1 MQAAET
7 APGDAAQLP
16 GCLLRQPVHVLFP
29 GALEFSS
36 GFGEKAWRSALLA
49 SNEHLIPR
57 SLTLGFQAARGAVDA
72 AAYLQALL
80 DGLRVQSALVA
91 DDREVVA
98 LVLQLGLAECLAP
111 TQIAQLLEAVPSHF
125 RTVARPQVEVRV
137 DAGSGCDPLQLRAVG
152 CTRLTVID
160 RPGADGPGL
169 LARGQSAAF
178 TACYY
183 QLRVPAHDDAQYLQ
197 RLQQVIALGP
207 ARILLPA
214 PCAVPA
220 DPCAATWYQAW
231 QHLVAAGYVP
241 IGGDHYQHP
250 DRAPPTTLRDTYR
263 YCDVVG
269 VPRRERTDFIGIGA
283 GACSQVGEVL
293 CRLDEDP
300 ARWQSRMDAGHAGVV
315 AGLILSDQEALANDA
330 VQRIAC
336 EHALDAADFE
346 WSHGC
351 TLDDAFED
359 ARARLG
365 RCLAQGWAY
374 WDGPVLR
381 LRAEGM
387 LLWRIIAACFR
398 PAAMRAPIQE

>member
-1 MQAAET
+1 VHAGEAALAHT
-7 APGDAAQLP
+7 AQLP
-16 GCLLRQPVHVLFP
+16 GCLLQQPAHVLFP
-29 GALEFSS
+29 SALQFSS
-36 GFGEKAWRSALLA
+36 GFGEAGWRSVLLA

-57 SLTLGFQAARGAVDA
+57 SLTLGFQAARGSVGE

-80 DGLRVQSALVA
+80 DGLRVQAGLLA

-98 LVLQLGLAECLAP
+98 LVLQLGMAECLAP
-111 TQIAQLLEAVPSHF
+111 ARLEELLEAVPRHF
-125 RTVARPQVEVRV
+125 RTVARPQVEVRL
-137 DAGSGCDPLQLRAVG
+137 DAGSDCDPVRLRAVG

-169 LARGQSAAF
+169 LARAQPAGF

-183 QLRVPAHDDAQYLQ
+183 QLRVPARDDTHYLQ
-197 RLQQVIALGP
+197 RLDLVIALGP

-214 PCAVPA
+214 PCAAPA
-220 DPCAATWYQAW
+220 DPCASTWYQAW
-231 QHLVAAGYVP
+231 QRLVAAGYVA

-250 DRAPPTTLRDTYR
+250 ERAPPTTLRDTYR
-263 YCDVVG
+263 YCDMVG

-300 ARWQSRMDAGHAGVV
+300 ARWQSRMDGGHAGVV
-315 AGLILSDQEALANDA
+315 AGLILSDDEALASDA
-330 VQRIAC
+330 MQRIAC
-336 EHALDAADFE
+336 DHALDAADFE

-359 ARARLG
+359 ARMRLG
-365 RCLAQGWAY
+365 RCLAQGWAF

-398 PAAMRAPIQE
+398 PAAAGAPIQE

>member
-1 MQAAET
+1 MHEATTLRSASL
-7 APGDAAQLP
+7 LP
-16 GCLLRQPVHVLFP
+16 DCLLQQPGHVLFP
-29 GALEFSS
+29 SALQFSS
-36 GFGEKAWRSALLA
+36 GFGEAGWRNALLA

-57 SLTLGFQAARGAVDA
+57 SLTLGFQAARAEVGGEAC
-72 AAYLQALL
+72 LHALL
-80 DGLRVQSALVA
+80 DGLRLHAGLLA

-111 TQIAQLLEAVPSHF
+111 ALLEQLLEAVPQHL

-137 DAGSGCDPLQLRAVG
+137 DAGSGREPDALRAVG

-169 LARGQSAAF
+169 LARAQPAGF

-183 QLRVPAHDDAQYLQ
+183 QLRVPSRGDRHYLQ
-197 RLQQVIALGP
+197 RLQRVIEHGP

-214 PCAVPA
+214 PCLAPPQ
-220 DPCAATWYQAW
+220 PCAATWFGAW
-231 QHLVAAGYVP
+231 QQLVAAGYVP

-250 DRAPPTTLRDTYR
+250 DRAPPVTARDTYR

-269 VPRRERTDFIGIGA
+269 VPRRERCDFIGIGA

-300 ARWQSRMDAGHAGVV
+300 LRWQARMEAGHAGVV
-315 AGLILSDQEALANDA
+315 AGLILSEEAALASDA

-336 EHALDAADFE
+336 DHALDVADFE
-346 WSHGC
+346 WCNARSF
-351 TLDDAFED
+351 AEVFED
-359 ARARLG
+359 ARARLQP
-365 RCLAQGWAY
+365 CLAQGWAC
-374 WDGPVLR
+374 WDGQVLR
-381 LRAEGM
+381 LRAEGI
-387 LLWRIIAACFR
+387 LLWRIVAACFR
-398 PAAMRAPIQE
+398 PALAR

>member
-1 MQAAET
+1 MHV
-7 APGDAAQLP
+7 PDLP
-16 GCLLRQPVHVLFP
+16 DCLLQQPAHVLFP
-29 GALEFSS
+29 SALQFSS
-36 GFGEKAWRSALLA
+36 GFGEAGWRSALLA

-57 SLTLGFQAARGAVDA
+57 SLTLGFQAARAEVGGE
-72 AAYLQALL
+72 AYLRALR
-80 DGLRVQSALVA
+80 DGLRLHAGLLA
-91 DDREVVA
+91 NDREVVA
-98 LVLQLGLAECLAP
+98 LVLQLGLAESLLPALLE
-111 TQIAQLLEAVPSHF
+111 QLLEAVPQQL
-125 RTVARPQVEVRV
+125 RTVARPQVEVRL
-137 DAGSGCDPLQLRAVG
+137 DAGSLREPAQLRAVG

-169 LARGQSAAF
+169 LARAQAAGF

-183 QLRVPAHDDAQYLQ
+183 QLRVPSSVDPDYLPRLQ
-197 RLQQVIALGP
+197 RVIAAGP

-214 PCAVPA
+214 PCLAPTH
-220 DPCAATWYQAW
+220 PCAATWFGAW
-231 QHLVAAGYVP
+231 RQLVEAGYVP

-250 DRAPPTTLRDTYR
+250 DRAPPATARDAYR

-300 ARWQSRMDAGHAGVV
+300 ARWQARMEGGHTGVV
-315 AGLILSDQEALANDA
+315 AGLILSEEEALANDA

-336 EHALDAADFE
+336 DHALDVADFE
-346 WSHGC
+346 WC
-351 TLDDAFED
+351 NARPFAEVFED

-365 RCLAQGWAY
+365 PCLAHGWAY
-374 WDGPVLR
+374 WDGQVLR
-381 LRAEGM
+381 LRAEGI

-398 PAAMRAPIQE
+398 PALAQASTQE